1 MLQYTI
7 HGNNNHGNRQYSPD
21 AVTGCQIESRA
32 FQSRLPV
39 THGLKS
45 IMAEPDGR
53 TGLFR
58 DFTLSATATP
68 RMPAH

>member
-1 MLQYTI
+1 MLQYI
-7 HGNNNHGNRQYSPD
+7 IPGNNNHGNRQYGPD

-32 FQSRLPV
+32 FQSRWPV
-39 THGLKS
+39 TRELKS
-45 IMAEPDGR
+45 IIAEPDAQ

-58 DFTLSATATP
+58 DFTLSVTAAQ